1 MMRTKTDAAPV
12 EQQDAEVLPDTTDA
26 TNNALETDVSQQ
38 LIQDACMKRNATW
51 SGLMDYQQLLFGMH
65 NS

>member
-26 TNNALETDVSQQ
+26 TDNAFETEAAQH
-38 LIQDACMKRNATW
+38 LIQDASIKRNATW
-51 SGLMDYQQLLFGMH
+51 SGLMDFQLLFGMH